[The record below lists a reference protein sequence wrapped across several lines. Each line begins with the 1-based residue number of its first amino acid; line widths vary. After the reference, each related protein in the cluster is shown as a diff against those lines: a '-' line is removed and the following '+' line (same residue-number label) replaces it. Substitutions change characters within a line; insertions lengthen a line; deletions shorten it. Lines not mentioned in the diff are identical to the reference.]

1 LGLLMRVKMF
11 AFLIRRFFGLVFVLI
26 LISVVSFSLVYFVP
40 GDVALV
46 IAGPGSSKKAV
57 EDIRAELHLD
67 KPFYVRYSLWLRSI
81 LSGDLGRSAIT
92 REPISQLIG
101 FRYLNTLKLAGA
113 GVTFA
118 IFWGIFLGLVASI
131 KRNSILDYGTM
142 ALSIFGISMPIFWI
156 GLMLIF
162 IFAVQLRWLPV
173 TGQGGIRHLI
183 LPAITIGLNSIA
195 LIARITRASMLEVL
209 GKDYIRTARAKGC
222 TFPMVIFKHALKN
235 AMIPI
240 ITAIGLQFGYL
251 MGGAVL
257 TETVFAWPGVGRLF
271 ADSVFQRDFP
281 VLQILMLLLAA
292 SFAIV
297 NVLVDISYSFLDPRI
312 KYE

>member
-1 LGLLMRVKMF
+1 MF
-11 AFLIRRFFGLVFVLI
+11 LVLI
-26 LISVVSFSLVYFVP
+26 VISIISFSLVYFVP

-57 EDIRAELHLD
+57 ENIRTELHLD
-67 KPFYVRYSLWLRSI
+67 QPFQVRYFIWLRSV

-92 REPISQLIG
+92 RESISRMVG
-101 FRYLNTLKLAGA
+101 FRYMNTLKLAGA
-113 GVTFA
+113 GITFA
-118 IFWGIFLGLVASI
+118 IVCGILMGLVASL
-131 KRNSILDYGTM
+131 KRNSVLDYGTM
-142 ALSIFGISMPIFWI
+142 ALSIFGISMPVFWI

-173 TGQGGIRHLI
+173 TGQGGLRHLI
-183 LPAITIGLNSIA
+183 LPAVTIGLNSIA
-195 LIARITRASMLEVL
+195 IIARMTRSSMLEVF
-209 GKDYIRTARAKGC
+209 GRDFIRTARAKGC
-222 TFPMVIFKHALKN
+222 RFSTVVFKHALKN

-257 TETVFAWPGVGRLF
+257 TETVFAWPGIGRLF
-271 ADSVFQRDFP
+271 ADAVFHRDFP

-292 SFAIV
+292 SFAVV
-297 NVLVDISYSFLDPRI
+297 NVLVDICYSLVDPRI
-312 KYE
+312 RYG